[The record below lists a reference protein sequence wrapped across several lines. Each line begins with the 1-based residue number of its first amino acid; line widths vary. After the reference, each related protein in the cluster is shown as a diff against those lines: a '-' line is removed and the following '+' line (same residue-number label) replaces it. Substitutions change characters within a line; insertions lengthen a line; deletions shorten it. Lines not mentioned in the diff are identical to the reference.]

1 MELVF
6 LKPYNLWLFLV
17 VALLIFLLRFYRHR
31 KFISVTT
38 LGITRAII
46 KRSSIVRTLPEIM
59 LGISVILLLIAAM
72 DPVLPMAQQEVE
84 SQGLDIV
91 IVMDLSESMQEVMD
105 RENLPQDSFPDQGE
119 MMMTMTPAGI
129 TRLQTTKDTLRSF
142 ILDRRE
148 DRIGMVVFADNAYIV
163 SPLTLDHD
171 FLLHYLDKVDAN
183 ILRNE
188 RKTAIGDGIA
198 LANSLLMRQRG
209 SERRGQVI
217 MVYTDGEH
225 NHGRDPLESL
235 PQSYMNEI
243 KVHLV
248 GVDLEQRIRDK
259 ENVQQLVDAVIK
271 YGGRFFDAETRDD
284 LTAASVE
291 IDSLEKGSI
300 VTREYTRQVPVY
312 SWFAAPAAFLL
323 LAAFVLRTIPFF
335 ANYT

>member
-1 MELVF
+1 MELIF
-6 LKPYNLWLFLV
+6 LKPYNLWLVLV
-17 VALLIFLLRFYRHR
+17 AALLFLGFRFYKHR
-31 KFISVTT
+31 KFLSVTT
-38 LGITRAII
+38 FGITRSVI
-46 KRSSIVRTLPEIM
+46 KRPSVVRSLPEM
-59 LGISVILLLIAAM
+59 LLGISVILLLIAAM

-105 RENLPQDSFPDQGE
+105 RENLPEESFPDQTE
-119 MMMTMTPAGI
+119 TMTMTPAGI
-129 TRLQTTKDTLRSF
+129 TRLHTTKETLRNF
-142 ILDRRE
+142 ILERRE

-225 NHGRDPLESL
+225 NHGRDPLETL

-248 GVDLEQRIRDK
+248 GVDLEQRIREK
-259 ENVQQLVDAVIK
+259 ENVQQLVDAVRK

-284 LTAASVE
+284 LSAASIE
-291 IDSLEKGSI
+291 IDTLEKGSI

-312 SWFAAPAAFLL
+312 TWFAVPAAFLL
-323 LAAFVLRTIPFF
+323 LAAFILRTVPFF
-335 ANYT
+335 SNYT